1 MFPTGALLLPLLHTG
16 IAARAVWTP
25 IHISFPAGGQA
36 TEEILLRWIHFL
48 AGITWIGLLYF
59 FNWVNSA
66 FAPTMDGE
74 TKKKVVPELMP
85 RALYWFRWGA
95 AWTWITGFLLLL
107 VVYYHTGVV
116 FDAPR
121 TWSITAVFAL
131 VVTFFGFFAYDSF
144 CGVISDN
151 RTLAGVGI
159 VLTAIVYVIFT
170 VAGFGYRGSVIHV
183 GALFGTIMAAN
194 VWMRIWP
201 AQRRIITAT
210 RDGEAPDPADP
221 AMAGRRSKHNT
232 YLSVPLVWAMLNQ
245 HTITAGGSWAG
256 LITLLLAVA
265 IGWGITNLLYKKAA
279 QVKGF

>member
-1 MFPTGALLLPLLHTG
+1 METLEAL
-16 IAARAVWTP
+16 IRWTHV
-25 IHISFPAGGQA
+25 I
-36 TEEILLRWIHFL
+36 

-95 AWTWITGFLLLL
+95 AWTWVTGFLLLL

-116 FDAPR
+116 FDAPHG
-121 TWSITAVFAL
+121 WSLMAFVAL
-131 VVTFFGFFAYDSF
+131 AVTFLGFIAYDAI
-144 CGVISDN
+144 CGAIADN

-159 VLTAIVYVIFT
+159 ALTAVAYVIST
-170 VAGFGYRGSVIHV
+170 SAGFGYRGAVIHV
-183 GALFGTIMAAN
+183 GALYGTIMAAN

-232 YLSVPLVWAMLNQ
+232 YMSVPLVWAMLNQ
-245 HTITAGGSWAG
+245 HTLTVGGASAG
-256 LITLLLAVA
+256 LVTMVLAVA
-265 IGWGITNLLYKKAA
+265 IGWGVVNLLYKKAT